1 MSETANHDNPTN
13 ISIRPVNLGDS
24 RLVLSWRN
32 DPDVRRLSRDINEIG
47 VDTHEKWFNGWVSQQ
62 SQKGYFFVI
71 EHLGTPIGMIRF
83 DRKTNQLLEISI
95 LVESNFQ
102 GKGIAESAI
111 NVAIGKIKVELSE
124 FTVLASIHQENL
136 PSKKFFKKLGFEES
150 KKSGDFLELFRNFF
164 FKDL

>member
-1 MSETANHDNPTN
+1 MSETANHENPTN

-83 DRKTNQLLEISI
+83 DRKNIQLLEISI

-111 NVAIGKIKVELSE
+111 SAAIGKIQVELPE
-124 FTVLASIHQENL
+124 FTVLASIHEENL
-136 PSKKFFKKLGFEES
+136 PSRKLFRKLGFEES
-150 KKSGDFLELFRNFF
+150 IKSGKFLEFFRSYF
-164 FKDL
+164 FKDF